1 MTLSADYYLLRQNE
15 CFIVIKIITLV
26 QIMYHLYA
34 HLCVNIL
41 FNLRFFEI
49 AFLTGKEYQC
59 LLPAPVDSDL
69 DVKYTY
75 NELLVNQ
82 KIPWK
87 SFRIKLNKSYKNRIP
102 SKMKLAPFLD
112 AAQIIGQRDHISIVQ
127 IPTTIKRSDFL
138 VVNTTK
144 LKVESVFHIDHADQ
158 PYLWECLI
166 SPDLSK
172 LLLKPNLLFA
182 LRFRIQSV
190 EDCLKIVCLNP
201 KSCQYEATGELFKES
216 ALDLIMC
223 FDPRYKNTRI
233 AIGNI
238 CKRGQHVLC
247 LYSLKTRKIVQKTY
261 GPQYQR
267 TQNLVFTPDGDYLA
281 ALIVTYILGP
291 NMFPQR
297 FNFLGVMV
305 YSTGDLQMLHMIQCY
320 GTQSV
325 PNLTPAAIFPVF
337 STYGDFL
344 CMGSGSGGGICRVE
358 IYHMPPAPTLKSMC
372 RRKISRYL
380 TEEEINKLLIPN
392 DLKDYLL
399 YKPLDE

>member
-1 MTLSADYYLLRQNE
+1 
-15 CFIVIKIITLV
+15 
-26 QIMYHLYA
+26 
-34 HLCVNIL
+34 
-41 FNLRFFEI
+41 
-49 AFLTGKEYQC
+49 
-59 LLPAPVDSDL
+59 
-69 DVKYTY
+69 
-75 NELLVNQ
+75 
-82 KIPWK
+82 
-87 SFRIKLNKSYKNRIP
+87 
-102 SKMKLAPFLD
+102 MKLAPFLQT
-112 AAQIIGQRDHISIVQ
+112 AQIIGQRDDVSIIQ
-127 IPTTIKRSDFL
+127 IPTAVKRSDFL
-138 VVNTTK
+138 VVNTNK

-190 EDCLKIVCLNP
+190 DDCLKIVCLSP
-201 KSCQYEATGELFKES
+201 KSCQYETTGELFKES

-223 FDPRYKNTRI
+223 FDPRFKSTRI

-267 TQNLVFTPDGDYLA
+267 TQNLAFTPDGDYLA
-281 ALIVTYILGP
+281 ALVVTYILGP

-305 YSTGDLQMLHMIQCY
+305 YSTSDLQMLHMIQCY

-325 PNLTPAAIFPVF
+325 PNLTPAAIFPAF
-337 STYGDFL
+337 SAHGDFL
-344 CMGSGSGGGICRVE
+344 CMGSGSGGAICRVE
-358 IYHMPPAPTLKSMC
+358 IYHMLQRQLLKTC
-372 RRKISRYL
+372 VAGRLADIWLKRR
-380 TEEEINKLLIPN
+380 
-392 DLKDYLL
+392 
-399 YKPLDE
+399 